1 MLCGQLEQHEGRR
14 ARPYMDSVGKITIG
28 VGRNLSDKG
37 LSQAEIDALLEH
49 DLDDV
54 LIDLETFAWFAA
66 LDGVRQRVLADMRFN
81 LGPSRFRGFKRMLR
95 KVAEQDY
102 VLAGAAMRDSL
113 WYRQVRN
120 RGVRL
125 AQMMVTGEDA
135 TMIPMGTTTN

>member
-1 MLCGQLEQHEGRR
+1 MTAADRLLLCGQLEQHEGRR

-66 LDGVRQRVLADMRFN
+66 LDGVRQRDWR
-81 LGPSRFRGFKRMLR
+81 RGR
-95 KVAEQDY
+95 K
-102 VLAGAAMRDSL
+102 LCIR
-113 WYRQVRN
+113 
-120 RGVRL
+120 
-125 AQMMVTGEDA
+125 
-135 TMIPMGTTTN
+135 